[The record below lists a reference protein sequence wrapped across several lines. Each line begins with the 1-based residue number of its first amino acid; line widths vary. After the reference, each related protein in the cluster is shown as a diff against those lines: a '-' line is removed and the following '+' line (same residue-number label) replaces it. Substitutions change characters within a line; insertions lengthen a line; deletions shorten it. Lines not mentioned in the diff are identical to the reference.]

1 MTLLLKKYK
10 KISYE
15 DLPSPMQETYNF
27 QKASSVLADFGF
39 VTNLLK
45 WTSHAT
51 IDKLEPQIEARSNA
65 SGLTPPRW
73 LWRRVRL

>member
-1 MTLLLKKYK
+1 MDVTLEASLKAYLDRM
-10 KISYE
+10 Y
-15 DLPSPMQETYNF
+15 L
-27 QKASSVLADFGF
+27 GF
-39 VTNLLK
+39 NTKDIKLQFVD